1 MSSGIFGIGV
11 GGLEAAQAGLLT
23 TSHNISNVNTPGY
36 SRQTVVQATNE
47 PQFTGG
53 GFFGTGV
60 RIDTVRRNYSDFIAA
75 QVRQA
80 QTQAS
85 QFDTYSSQIS
95 QIDNLLADPDG
106 GLSPALDDFFSSVN
120 AVAAH
125 PDDIPSRQAMLSSAQ
140 TLVARFHQLDGQV
153 QQWRDGA
160 NAQIKNTVDSINSYS
175 QQLAQLNLQ
184 IATASGAAGGQLP
197 NDLLDQRDALIDDL
211 TKQVGASVVKQSD
224 GSLNVFLA
232 NGQAL
237 VVGSSAFQLTT
248 VPDADD
254 PRNLQ
259 VALQTGGSVVQFK
272 DSTLTGGVLG
282 GLLTFRGEA
291 LDKTESSLDQIALSL
306 AQGFNAQNRLGQDLN
321 GNPGGDFFSLPQP
334 AATAAAGNGGNA
346 TITASITDE
355 TALAASD
362 YRLQFDGTNYMLTR
376 LDDNTVQTFT
386 SLPQTVDGI
395 TFAQPAGT
403 PQAGDSFVIS
413 RGGAGDI
420 GVALGDPAAIAAA
433 APIRTQA
440 NQNNIGSGTVSAGSV
455 DGPSPIDSAL
465 LPVTIKFTDPNTYE
479 IDSGS
484 GAQLSTGNAYT
495 PGAPISYT
503 GWTVTI
509 SGAPATGDTFQVESN
524 TGGTGDNRNALLL
537 AGLQAQKLMVGGTAT
552 LQDAYSQLV
561 GVIGS
566 LAQGAQAGSDAQNAL
581 LSQAQQRQ
589 QSVSGVNLDEEAAN
603 LQRYQQAYQASG
615 KVIATAAT
623 LFDTILDVLNSA

>member
-334 AATAAAGNGGNA
+334 AVTAAAGNGGNA

-495 PGAPISYT
+495 PGAPISYN

>member
-47 PQFTGG
+47 PQFTGS

-60 RIDTVRRNYSDFIAA
+60 RIDTVRRNYSDFTAA

-140 TLVARFHQLDGQV
+140 TLVARFHQLNGQV
-153 QQWRDGA
+153 QEWRDGA

-184 IATASGAAGGQLP
+184 IATASGAAGGQPP

-237 VVGSSAFQLTT
+237 VVGSAAFQLTT

-259 VALQTGGSVVQFK
+259 VALQTGGSVVRFK
-272 DSTLTGGVLG
+272 DSALTGGALG
-282 GLLTFRGEA
+282 GLLAFRGEA
-291 LDKTESSLDQIALSL
+291 LGKTESSLDQIALSL
-306 AQGFNAQNRLGQDLN
+306 AQGFNAQHRLGQDLN

-334 AATAAAGNGGNA
+334 AVTVAAGNGGNA
-346 TITASITDE
+346 TITASITDV

-362 YRLQFDGTNYMLTR
+362 YRLQFDGTNYTLTR
-376 LDDNTVQTFT
+376 LADNTVQTFT

-395 TFAQPAGT
+395 AFAQPAGT
-403 PQAGDSFVIS
+403 PQAGDSFLIS

-420 GVALGDPAAIAAA
+420 GVALGNPAAIAAA
-433 APIRTQA
+433 VPISTQA
-440 NQNNIGSGTVSAGSV
+440 GSQNVGSGTISAGSV
-455 DGPSPIDSAL
+455 DGPSPIDPAL
-465 LPVTIKFTDPNTYE
+465 LPVTVKFTDPGTYE
-479 IDSGS
+479 IDSNTGVPV
-484 GAQLSTGNAYT
+484 STGNAYT
-495 PGAPISYT
+495 PGAPISYN
-503 GWTVTI
+503 GWTVKI
-509 SGAPATGDTFQVESN
+509 SGAPAAGDTFKVESN

-537 AGLQAQKLMVGGTAT
+537 AGLQTQKLMAGGTAT
-552 LQDAYSQLV
+552 LQDSYSQLV
-561 GVIGS
+561 GVVGS
-566 LAQGAQAGSDAQNAL
+566 LAHGAQASSDAQNAL

-615 KVIATAAT
+615 KLIATAAT
-623 LFDTILDVLNSA
+623 LFDTILDILN

>member
-1 MSSGIFGIGV
+1 V

-23 TSHNISNVNTPGY
+23 ASHNISNVNTPGY
-36 SRQTVVQATNE
+36 SRQTVVQTTNE
-47 PQFTGG
+47 PQFTGA

-60 RIDTVRRNYSDFIAA
+60 RVDTVRRNYSDFIAV

-85 QFDTYSSQIS
+85 QFDTYNSQIG

-106 GLSPALDDFFSSVN
+106 GLSPALNDFFASIN

-140 TLVARFHQLDGQV
+140 TLVARFHQLDSQV
-153 QQWRDGA
+153 QQWRDGT
-160 NAQIKNTVDSINSYS
+160 NAQIKSSVDSINSYS
-175 QQLAQLNLQ
+175 RQLAQLNLQ
-184 IATASGAAGGQLP
+184 IATASGAAGGQPP
-197 NDLLDQRDALIDDL
+197 NDLLDQRDTLIDQL
-211 TKQVGASVVKQSD
+211 TQQVGASVVKQSD
-224 GSLNVFLA
+224 GSLNVFLS

-237 VVGSSAFQLTT
+237 VVGAQAFQLTT
-248 VPDADD
+248 VPDTDD

-259 VALQTGGSVVQFK
+259 VGLQTGGSVVRFN
-272 DSTLTGGVLG
+272 DSTLTGGSLG
-282 GLLTFRGEA
+282 GLLSFRSDA
-291 LDKTESSLDQIALSL
+291 LDKTESALDQIARSL
-306 AQGFNAQNRLGQDLN
+306 AQGFNVQNRLGQDLN

-334 AATAAAGNGGNA
+334 AVTAAAGNGGNA
-346 TITASITDE
+346 TITASVSDD
-355 TALAASD
+355 TALTASD
-362 YRLQFDGTNYMLTR
+362 YRLQFDGTNYTLTR
-376 LDDNTVQTFT
+376 LADGTAQTFT

-395 TFAQPAGT
+395 TFAQSSGT

-420 GVALGDPAAIAAA
+420 GVALGDPATIAAA

-440 NQNNIGSGTVSAGSV
+440 GPDNIGSGAISAGSV
-455 DGPSPIDSAL
+455 SSAVDPTL
-465 LPVTIKFTDPNTYE
+465 LPATIEFTAPDTYE
-479 IDSGS
+479 IGSSGP
-484 GAQLSTGNAYT
+484 LAYT
-495 PGAPISYT
+495 SGAPISYN

-509 SGAPATGDTFQVESN
+509 SGAPATGDTFTVTSN
-524 TGGTGDNRNALLL
+524 SGGGGDNRNALLL
-537 AGLQAQKLMVGGTAT
+537 AGLQTQKLMAGGTAT
-552 LQDAYSQLV
+552 LQDAYSQFV

-623 LFDTILDVLNSA
+623 LFDTILDILK

>member
-47 PQFTGG
+47 PQFTGA

-85 QFDTYSSQIS
+85 QFDTYSFQIS

-140 TLVARFHQLDGQV
+140 TLVARFQQLDNQV

-237 VVGSSAFQLTT
+237 VVGSQAFQLTT
-248 VPDADD
+248 VRDADD
-254 PRNLQ
+254 SRNLQ
-259 VALQTGGSVVQFK
+259 VGLQTGGSVVRFN
-272 DSTLTGGVLG
+272 DSTLTGGSLG
-282 GLLTFRGEA
+282 GLLAFRSDA
-291 LDKTESSLDQIALSL
+291 LDKTESALDQIALSL
-306 AQGFNAQNRLGQDLN
+306 AQGFNAQHRLGQDLN

-334 AATAAAGNGGNA
+334 AVTAAAGNGGNA
-346 TITASITDE
+346 EITAAISDE
-355 TALAASD
+355 TALTTGD
-362 YRLQFDGTNYMLTR
+362 YRLQFDGTNYTLTQ
-376 LDDNTVQTFT
+376 LPDGTPQTFT

-395 TFAQPAGT
+395 MFAQAAGT

-433 APIRTQA
+433 APITTA
-440 NQNNIGSGTVSAGSV
+440 VPVPTLTDPDAGNIGTGTISAGSV
-455 DGPSPIDSAL
+455 SSTFDPTL
-465 LPVTIKFTDPNTYE
+465 LPETITFTAPDTYE
-479 IDSGS
+479 IGSSGP
-484 GAQLSTGNAYT
+484 LTYT
-495 PGAPISYT
+495 PGAPISYN

-509 SGAPATGDTFQVESN
+509 NGAPAAGDTFQVESN

-537 AGLQAQKLMVGGTAT
+537 AGLQTQKLMAGGTAT

-566 LAQGAQAGSDAQNAL
+566 LAHGAQAGSDAQNAL

-623 LFDTILDVLNSA
+623 MFDTILDILNSA

>member
-106 GLSPALDDFFSSVN
+106 GLSPALGDFFSSVN

-334 AATAAAGNGGNA
+334 AVTAAAGNGGNA

-495 PGAPISYT
+495 PGAPISYN